1 MSKKSFF
8 MGICFFLVLNLAVFS
23 GLSFGQRV
31 TGKIIGNVSDDE
43 GVLLPGVTIEISSP
57 SLMGGVHSQL
67 TSDDGG
73 YRFINGVL
81 DKASAVLR

>member
-8 MGICFFLVLNLAVFS
+8 IGICFLLILNLVVFS

-31 TGKIIGNVSDDE
+31 TGKIIGKVADDE
-43 GVLLPGVTIEISSP
+43 GVSLPGVIVEISSP

-67 TSDDGG
+67 TSEDGD
-73 YRFINGVL
+73 YRFINLPPGTY
-81 DKASAVLR
+81 